1 MLPAAARSCT
11 RSEASLRPAFDV
23 PLRGSLGRPPTKH
36 DLGFG
41 RANRRVALAA
51 VSWHEKRMRNAYHT
65 FLLGILAALPACAR
79 TEGTACM
86 TIEPSQLTCPAADDV
101 DPEDLTITDCGVEVT
116 EVTGEGTR
124 VDQVPFN
131 GEPPEPMPGCCYPV
145 LETEPSCVYGRP
157 LKIEAQALRS
167 SLVEDATWA
176 ASLLLR
182 PLSTEARHA
191 LAERWCRAALDEH
204 ASIAAFSRVALDLLR
219 LGAPP
224 ELIEQAHAA
233 ALDEVRHA
241 KQGFAIASALMGSPV
256 GPGAFPLGME
266 VPLSAGLAEVA
277 AEAAEEGCIGEAVAS
292 LLAREAA
299 AICEEPE
306 IRAVLLGIA
315 EDEERHSL
323 LGWRTVAW
331 ALRVG
336 GPDVRAA
343 VANVFARA
351 SRLGVAV
358 PLAGDCDDPAVLA
371 RVGLLDRGASRRTAR
386 RALAEVILP
395 AARAILG
402 EEASAALHT

>member
-1 MLPAAARSCT
+1 M
-11 RSEASLRPAFDV
+11 EID
-23 PLRGSLGRPPTKH
+23 
-36 DLGFG
+36 
-41 RANRRVALAA
+41 
-51 VSWHEKRMRNAYHT
+51 
-65 FLLGILAALPACAR
+65 
-79 TEGTACM
+79 
-86 TIEPSQLTCPAADDV
+86 PSQLSCPAASEV
-101 DPEDLTITDCGVEVT
+101 DPEDLTIKDCGVEVA
-116 EVTGEGTR
+116 EVTGPGER

-131 GEPPEPMPGCCYPV
+131 GVPSEPMPGCCYPV
-145 LETEPSCVYGRP
+145 LETEPSCNYGRP
-157 LKIEAQALRS
+157 LKVEAQALRS
-167 SLVEDATWA
+167 SLVEDPTWA
-176 ASLLLR
+176 ASLRLR
-182 PLSTEARHA
+182 PLPTEARHA
-191 LAERWCRAALDEH
+191 LAERWCRSALDEH

-241 KQGFAIASALMGSPV
+241 KQGFAIASALMGAPV

-266 VPLSAGLAEVA
+266 VSLSAGLAEVA
-277 AEAAEEGCIGEAVAS
+277 AEAAEDGCIGEALAS

-323 LGWRTVAW
+323 LGWRTVIW

-343 VANVFARA
+343 VANVFDRA
-351 SRLGVAV
+351 SRMGVAV
-358 PLAGDCDDPAVLA
+358 PLTGDCDDPAVLA
-371 RVGLLDRGASRRTAR
+371 QVGLLDREASRRTAR

-402 EEASAALHT
+402 RPVDVQDQLAGA